1 MTNEPES
8 RDSGQDQHQSREFA
22 DVLALVEAEIK
33 LAGLRVDSLDDR
45 LLLPIRWFN
54 RNVAWFGALLLV
66 VAVALRVAIAARL
79 NPTTLA
85 VLAQSASVQQVI
97 FQVVPLILPTV
108 LIWSVCVSALWLSK
122 SKSVWAVPTFVVINT
137 SGLVASFFIA
147 PAVVF
152 LTTAGQAALFGLA
165 FTYMWRAESALSL
178 LQARLVKM
186 RSQYKK
192 TRLDLKHSNRASES
206 LRKLERKREE
216 LLSRDDL
223 TPADRFQLLEL
234 GNQCA
239 DLRTGLEQDR
249 VKIKRRL
256 DVLEQLGNRD
266 RWTKSEA
273 DMTATRFYRN
283 ASRLSDWGQDT
294 RSRKLVSTV
303 IRTLF
308 LFAIMAALG
317 VTLFTGTIWLP
328 AQEYV
333 PVSGREFSGYTLTQT
348 PAAETIMTDVRRE
361 VIVLPVKGIRTQ
373 YLCQEGSSATSQTL
387 YQLWLAHGG
396 RPSYPACR
404 G

>member
-1 MTNEPES
+1 MC
-8 RDSGQDQHQSREFA
+8 H
-22 DVLALVEAEIK
+22 
-33 LAGLRVDSLDDR
+33 LRR
-45 LLLPIRWFN
+45 R
-54 RNVAWFGALLLV
+54 
-66 VAVALRVAIAARL
+66 
-79 NPTTLA
+79 
-85 VLAQSASVQQVI
+85 
-97 FQVVPLILPTV
+97 
-108 LIWSVCVSALWLSK
+108 
-122 SKSVWAVPTFVVINT
+122 
-137 SGLVASFFIA
+137 GLVASFFIA

-186 RSQYKK
+186 QSQYKK
-192 TRLDLKHSNRASES
+192 TRLDLKRSNRASES

-283 ASRLSDWGQDT
+283 APRLSDWGHDT

-303 IRTLF
+303 IRTLS
-308 LFAIMAALG
+308 LFAIVAALG
-317 VTLFTGTIWLP
+317 VPLFTGTIWLP

-333 PVSGREFSGYTLTQT
+333 PFHGREISGYTLAQT

-361 VIVLPVKGIRTQ
+361 VIVIPVKGIRTQ

-404 G
+404 GRVVSPSISWRDSGSLDVLGAHSGFNHADRQPLDGMFQSSSRLLTSSPSETNPHRRCVSGRGDTCGPTAGRRQAGGRADYTH